1 MKPLVFGMDIGGT
14 HMRSGFV
21 DEARQLS
28 HFDIAR
34 SEMIRGEQ
42 AVQRLAEYI
51 RNRIAEAEIN
61 PVAIAIGF
69 PSALDKARKR
79 LLSTPNIE
87 GLNGVDMVDEL
98 EALLQRPVYIE
109 RDVNLLFLHD
119 CCAHQLQGDVI
130 IGCYV
135 GTGFGNVVSIRG
147 EILTGKNGV
156 AAELGH
162 IPLLGMQERCPCGN
176 IGCAE
181 MYAAGKGLEEIR
193 KKAFPDTPIEQLWVL
208 HANTAEL
215 DGFLECL
222 SIPVATEINILDP
235 DAVILG
241 GGVFYMTGFPRKRF
255 EEALLR
261 HVRKPYPAD
270 NLYLLYSEEKQEN
283 GVIGAGI
290 LAFARMKK

>member
-21 DEARQLS
+21 DEAHQLS
-28 HFDIAR
+28 HFEIAR
-34 SEMIRGEQ
+34 SKTIQGEQ
-42 AVQRLAEYI
+42 VVQRLAEYI
-51 RNRIAEAEIN
+51 RNRISDAKMN
-61 PVAIAIGF
+61 PAAIAIGF

-79 LLSTPNIE
+79 ILSTPNIA
-87 GLNGVDMVDEL
+87 GLNGVDMVAEL
-98 EALLQRPVYIE
+98 EGLLPFPVYIE
-109 RDVNLLFLHD
+109 RDVNLLFLYD
-119 CCAHQLQGDVI
+119 CYAHHLQGDVI

-162 IPLLGMQERCPCGN
+162 IPLLGMKERCPCGN
-176 IGCAE
+176 AGCAE
-181 MYAAGKGLEEIR
+181 LYAAGKGLEAIR
-193 KKAFPDTPIEQLWVL
+193 NKAFPDTPIEQLWIRHEHTV
-208 HANTAEL
+208 EL

-222 SIPVATEINILDP
+222 SIPIATEVNILDP
-235 DAVILG
+235 DDVILG
-241 GGVFYMTGFPRKRF
+241 GGVLYMTGFPRKRF

-261 HVRKPYPAD
+261 HVRKPYPAE
-270 NLYLLYSEEKQEN
+270 NLQLLYSEERQEN

-290 LAFARMKK
+290 LGFMQMKK